1 MLLEDIGFVVDSAED
16 GVRAVELASQQRY
29 ELILMDM
36 QMPRM
41 DGLEAT
47 RRIRD
52 LPAGDEL
59 LIIAMTAN
67 AFVED
72 RERCIDAGMNY
83 FATKPIDPDVF
94 MNIILTGLRAQRAK
108 SKPVLRNF

>member
-1 MLLEDIGFVVDSAED
+1 
-16 GVRAVELASQQRY
+16 
-29 ELILMDM
+29 
-36 QMPRM
+36 
-41 DGLEAT
+41 
-47 RRIRD
+47 
-52 LPAGDEL
+52 
-59 LIIAMTAN
+59 MTAN

-108 SKPVLRNF
+108 SKPVSRNV